1 MKYKAAIFDLDG
13 TLLNTLEDLWSAV
26 NHTMDKYG
34 YPHRTIKEV
43 RAFVGNGVDRL
54 IMLCLPG
61 GENDPNFEDAKREY
75 RAYYAEH
82 SEIKTKPYDGV
93 IELIDK
99 LEKAGIKTAVV
110 SNKIHV
116 ATVELCKKYFPDI
129 KTVCGERES
138 EGIRRKP
145 YPDTVIESAKALG
158 VPIDETVYIGDSE
171 VDIETSRRAGVDCIS
186 VLWGFRD
193 RDFLEENG
201 GKIFAEKPSDVYDI
215 IVEK

>member
-1 MKYKAAIFDLDG
+1 MSETVWTG
-13 TLLNTLEDLWSAV
+13 
-26 NHTMDKYG
+26 
-34 YPHRTIKEV
+34 
-43 RAFVGNGVDRL
+43 L

-99 LEKAGIKTAVV
+99 LESAGIKTAVV

-145 YPDTVIESAKALG
+145 YPDTVIESAKVLG
-158 VPIDETVYIGDSE
+158 VPLDETVYIGDSE
-171 VDIETSRRAGVDCIS
+171 VDIETSRSAGVDCIS

-201 GKIFAEKPSDVYDI
+201 GKIFAEKPSGVYDI

>member
-99 LEKAGIKTAVV
+99 LESAGIKTAVV
-110 SNKIHV
+110 SNKNTRGDGRAV
-116 ATVELCKKYFPDI
+116 QKVFP
-129 KTVCGERES
+129 
-138 EGIRRKP
+138 
-145 YPDTVIESAKALG
+145 
-158 VPIDETVYIGDSE
+158 
-171 VDIETSRRAGVDCIS
+171 
-186 VLWGFRD
+186 
-193 RDFLEENG
+193 
-201 GKIFAEKPSDVYDI
+201 
-215 IVEK
+215 